1 MCLCVARL
9 GAGVYISMVECI
21 SVEAS
26 GVHIAVIPNSVFR
39 IIHLFWVGRDEPPKV
54 VTEPAIV
61 PCQSGL

>member
-1 MCLCVARL
+1 MRLYVARL
-9 GAGVYISMVECI
+9 GAGIYVSVVECI
-21 SVEAS
+21 SIKAS

-39 IIHLFWVGRDEPPKV
+39 VVHLFWVGRDEPPKV

>member
-1 MCLCVARL
+1 M
-9 GAGVYISMVECI
+9 YISMVECI

-39 IIHLFWVGRDEPPKV
+39 VVHLFWVGRDEPPKV